1 MPKLLLQPL
10 VENAVIHGI
19 EPSEVPCKLFVEAE
33 RHGNSLYILI
43 EDDGVGFKE
52 EELNS
57 PESIGI
63 KNVENRISL
72 WGPDIR
78 LYIYRID
85 GRTIQVLIVPFKE
98 EKHEDTGDRR

>member
-52 EELNS
+52 EEL
-57 PESIGI
+57 
-63 KNVENRISL
+63 KM
-72 WGPDIR
+72 
-78 LYIYRID
+78 
-85 GRTIQVLIVPFKE
+85 
-98 EKHEDTGDRR
+98 